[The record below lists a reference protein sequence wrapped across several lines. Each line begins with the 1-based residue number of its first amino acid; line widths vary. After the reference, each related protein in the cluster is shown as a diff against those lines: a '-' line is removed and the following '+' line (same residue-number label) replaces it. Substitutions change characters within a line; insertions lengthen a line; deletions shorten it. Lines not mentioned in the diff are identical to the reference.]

1 MLLTQKITKKVGE
14 YVQDDQESLKLILG
28 FNDKHDSLLEEYSIN
43 PSEGLED
50 IILRELEMYIIEE
63 LYVFE

>member
-14 YVQDDQESLKLILG
+14 YIKSDQESLELILG
-28 FNDKHDSLLEEYSIN
+28 FNDKYDSLLEEYSVN
-43 PSEGLED
+43 PSQGLED
-50 IILRELEMYIIEE
+50 TILCELEMYIIEQ

>member
-28 FNDKHDSLLEEYSIN
+28 FNDKYDSLLEEYSVN

-50 IILRELEMYIIEE
+50 TILRELEMYIIEE